1 MKTKLLRCD
10 VEFFIEEQYP
20 LTILADRYNGC
31 YSGAK
36 FLAFPR
42 DHFDIEEEVAGD
54 DGECRHYWDTFDDL
68 VGKGPTIQAAVDDLM
83 AKMKQEAADGFVHCT
98 TIEERLARLDLTL
111 PEDLQIAGRNA
122 EDTPPA
128 EPPYPVGGISGE
140 ERFRKNPLEF
150 FLNKEQQEKL
160 AERFKENDG
169 PVHHVSGNAI
179 VNLFGKF
186 KKDDAP
192 KYDWMDI
199 HGIRTAVT
207 RIPQAAHA
215 AKFDIVGYI
224 RERMREVLQKPT
236 DNGQEK
242 E

>member
-20 LTILADRYNGC
+20 LTILTDRYNGC

-68 VGKGPTIQAAVDDLM
+68 VGKGATIQAAVDDLM

-98 TIEERLARLDLTL
+98 TIEERLGTLDLTL
-111 PEDLQIAGRNA
+111 PEALQIVNRNA
-122 EDTPPA
+122 EDMPPV
-128 EPPYPVGGISGE
+128 EPAYPVGGISGE
-140 ERFRKNPLEF
+140 YIRNPKLEF
-150 FLNKEQQEKL
+150 VLNKEQQEKL

-169 PVHHVSGNAI
+169 PVHHVSGQAI

-186 KKDDAP
+186 KEKPDEE
-192 KYDWMDI
+192 K
-199 HGIRTAVT
+199 VT
-207 RIPQAAHA
+207 QVRIAQAAHNA
-215 AKFDIVGYI
+215 QFDVVGYI
-224 RERMREVLQKPT
+224 QERMKEATQRNKP
-236 DNGQEK
+236 E
-242 E
+242 ER